1 MHNKAFKVAQNLKYD
16 GYQIGLAGMVYKYF
30 DKRTSSGAIENENK
44 SNKELA
50 EELHKPVIREFNNRK
65 VHSSFIDNIW
75 GVDLAEMQL
84 ITKFNK
90 GICFYYVLL
99 IFSVNTHGLPLKHK
113 KCITITNAFQN
124 SLKESNHK
132 PVKIWVDK
140 GSEFYN
146 RSMKSWLEENAI
158 KMYSTHDK

>member
-16 GYQIGLAGMVYKYF
+16 GYQIGLAGMFYKYF

-75 GVDLAEMQL
+75 SADLAEMQL

-99 IFSVNTHGLPLKHK
+99 IFSVNMHGLLW
-113 KCITITNAFQN
+113 N
-124 SLKESNHK
+124 
-132 PVKIWVDK
+132 
-140 GSEFYN
+140 
-146 RSMKSWLEENAI
+146 I
-158 KMYSTHDK
+158 KNVLQLLMLFKTV